1 MTTSYVLVT
10 AAAVVL
16 VEAVLLALL
25 LPRLTN
31 PNQSDSDLAI
41 TATRL
46 ATEAGKYA
54 AQHGGRLPGP
64 SDLQFGAAGVELAPG
79 EARTDSQSGVLIGQT
94 TGPYRGPQD
103 KPRALALLLSRD
115 ARVVISS
122 FPAQY
127 PVGST
132 PAGLPYDAGVGPKGR
147 GVATLA

>member
-31 PNQSDSDLAI
+31 PNQSADLAI

-64 SDLQFGAAGVELAPG
+64 SVLQLGVAGAELAPG
-79 EARTDSQSGVLIGQT
+79 EARTDSQSGALIGQT
-94 TGPYRGPQD
+94 TGPYRGPGE
-103 KPRALALLLSRD
+103 KPRSLALLLSRD
-115 ARVVISS
+115 GRVVTGS

-127 PVGST
+127 PVGSK
-132 PAGLPYDAGVGPKGR
+132 PAGLPYDPAVGPK
-147 GVATLA
+147 